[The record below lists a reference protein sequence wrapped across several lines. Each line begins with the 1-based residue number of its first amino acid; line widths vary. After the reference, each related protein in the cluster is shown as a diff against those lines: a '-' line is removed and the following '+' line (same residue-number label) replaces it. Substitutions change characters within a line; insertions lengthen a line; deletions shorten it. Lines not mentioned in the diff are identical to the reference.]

1 VNQQLEYYET
11 LPNVDQSLMRLRPRP
26 LPNDP
31 KSHAYFSVVIGKWN
45 KAKTKLIEKIVSD
58 FEHNAVPSV
67 FIDKLHKMVF
77 QDLTAA
83 ERGFGSIGLTADTTQ
98 TLDAT
103 VTALT
108 GEITTNG
115 LQRVDATS
123 RTHTAGTNVTVV
135 SHTFTLS
142 GTQSDITRAALFN
155 INTAPVSG
163 TIGPVAA
170 FTNGA
175 TGSMSSGETVNVAI
189 TITTS

>member
-1 VNQQLEYYET
+1 MLLNPKNVN
-11 LPNVDQSLMRLRPRP
+11 PNSKYKPTR
-26 LPNDP
+26 
-31 KSHAYFSVVIGKWN
+31 HAYFSVVIGKWN
-45 KAKTKLIEKIVSD
+45 KEKNKLIEKLVSD

-67 FIDKLHKMVF
+67 FIDKLHKMAF
-77 QDLTAA
+77 QDTTAT
-83 ERGFGSIGLTADTTQ
+83 ERAFRAIGLTADTSQ

-115 LQRVDATS
+115 LARVDAS
-123 RTHTAGTNVTVV
+123 SATHTAGTNSTVV
-135 SHTFTLS
+135 SHTFTLTGS
-142 GTQSDITRAALFN
+142 QSDITRAALFN
-155 INTAPVSG
+155 VNTAPVSG

-175 TGSMSSGETVNVAI
+175 TGAMSSGETVNIAI